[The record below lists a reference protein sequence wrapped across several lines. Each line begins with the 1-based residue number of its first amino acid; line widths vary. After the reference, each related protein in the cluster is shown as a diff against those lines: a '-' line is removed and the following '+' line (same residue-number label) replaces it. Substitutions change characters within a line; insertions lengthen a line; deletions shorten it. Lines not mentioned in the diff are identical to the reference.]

1 MNLPLLPTPAI
12 LCPKG
17 RIPLQ
22 IYEPRYLD
30 MLSRILKAESDF
42 VIVMLRSD
50 DQEDSFYKVGTRARV
65 VDFGALTE
73 EGWLTIT
80 AEGVSQV
87 KLSNVTR
94 QDDGLWL
101 ADTSEQHSG
110 DYVDLPEKYDELK
123 LVLRALVKHPYVKDL
138 NMDIDYQDCREIG
151 WRLTELLPFER
162 QQKQCLY
169 EMNDALYRL
178 ETITKQLSE
187 MVE

>member
-1 MNLPLLPTPAI
+1 M
-12 LCPKG
+12 
-17 RIPLQ
+17 
-22 IYEPRYLD
+22 
-30 MLSRILKAESDF
+30 LKADSDF
-42 VIVMLRSD
+42 VIVMMRSD
-50 DQEDSFYKVGTRARV
+50 DLEGSFYKVGTRARV
-65 VDFGALTE
+65 VDFGALTK

-87 KLSNVTR
+87 RLSNVTR

-138 NMDIDYQDCREIG
+138 NMNIDYQDCREVG

-169 EMNDALYRL
+169 EMDDALYRL
-178 ETITKQLSE
+178 ETITKQLSDL
-187 MVE
+187 VE